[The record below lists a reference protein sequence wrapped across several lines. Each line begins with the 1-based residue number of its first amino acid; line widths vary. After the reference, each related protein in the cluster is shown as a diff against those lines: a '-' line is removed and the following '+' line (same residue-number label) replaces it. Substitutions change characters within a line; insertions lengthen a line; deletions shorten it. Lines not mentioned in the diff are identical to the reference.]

1 MAPRTLHL
9 GMFMFDEMTQL
20 DLTGPYEVFQR
31 VPSMQIHLASRD
43 GDPVT
48 AEGGMRIA
56 ADTDIG
62 SLPPLQIIFVP
73 GGFGVNA
80 VMEDP
85 RMLDVIRRQGMQAEY
100 VTSVC
105 TGSLVLGAAGLLR
118 GYKATT
124 HWMSHHL
131 LHKFGAVPDPARTV
145 VDRNRF
151 TGGGVTAGIDLA
163 LRIVGELHGKE
174 TAERIQLMIE
184 YNPDPPFDAGSPD
197 RADPAVVKEARAK
210 ASSRMAEREAIVERI
225 TGNLQS

>member
-1 MAPRTLHL
+1 
-9 GMFMFDEMTQL
+9 MFMFDEMTQL

-31 VPSMQIHLASRD
+31 VPSFEIHLVSKD
-43 GDPVT
+43 GGPVR
-48 AEGGMRIA
+48 AEGGIRIA
-56 ADTDIG
+56 ADTEM
-62 SLPPLQIIFVP
+62 SNLPPLDVLFIP

-85 RMLDVIRRQGMQAEY
+85 RMLDVIRRQGEQAEF

-131 LHKFGAVPDPARTV
+131 LHKLGAIPENARTV
-145 VDRNRF
+145 IDRNRY

-163 LRIVGELHGKE
+163 LRIAANVHGRD

-184 YNPDPPFDAGSPD
+184 YNPDPPFDSGSPD
-197 RADPAVVKEARAK
+197 HADAAVVKEARERA
-210 ASSRMAEREAIVERI
+210 ATRMAEREAIIDKVAADFR
-225 TGNLQS
+225 